1 MSDIPP
7 DLLAEV
13 LREVEAELGHPDKY
27 SVPIDRNSIFTW
39 PDQ

>member
-27 SVPIDRNSIFTW
+27 TAPIDPFSEH
-39 PDQ
+39 